1 MKSYFK
7 KMGILCLGLFLASAQ
22 HVYSQTITTNRNVVG
37 MEHNLLFNANNRYTV
52 TQTGNATVD
61 LKRMFDGA
69 FGPSYTSVAPT
80 VVNPTVILIENLP
93 AYHTQVG
100 AFVGWSTRYWPSN
113 KFKIEAFN
121 TYSGTNTWVTVA
133 DYSQSSYTGSDFSK
147 KLPSGAY
154 TKLKFTFYSATGTD
168 GRLGISE
175 LFYLHPEA
183 TPPYYGLAHSWEKN
197 GEDLFRRSGNVGIGI
212 TSPAAKLHVDGNIL
226 ATEVK
231 VEAQTA
237 DFVFEDDYELQPLD
251 EVAQFIEENKHL
263 PGIPSAK
270 QMEAEGV
277 NLAEMNKLLLQKI
290 EELTLHMIELKRENE
305 VIMKK
310 LNKTEK

>member
-1 MKSYFK
+1 
-7 KMGILCLGLFLASAQ
+7 MGILCLGLLLASAQ
-22 HVYSQTITTNRNVVG
+22 HLYSQTVSTNRNVVG
-37 MEHNLLFNANNRYTV
+37 MEHNLLFSADSRFQV
-52 TQTGNATVD
+52 SITGNAKVEA
-61 LKRMFDGA
+61 KRMFDGI
-69 FGPSYTSVAPT
+69 FMPSYSGVAPSFED
-80 VVNPTVILIENLP
+80 PTVILIENLP
-93 AYHTQVG
+93 AYHTQLG
-100 AFVGWSTRYWPSN
+100 AWIGWSTRYWPSN
-113 KFKIEAFN
+113 NFKIEAFN
-121 TYSGTNTWVTVA
+121 TYAGTNSWVTVA
-133 DYSQSSYTGSDFSK
+133 DYSQSSYTGSDFLK

-154 TKLKFTFYSATGTD
+154 SKLRFTFYSATGND

-183 TPPYYGLAHSWEKN
+183 TPPYYGLAHFWEKT
-197 GEDLFRRSGNVGIGI
+197 GDDLFKRSGNVGIGVI
-212 TSPAAKLHVDGNIL
+212 SPAAKLHVDGNIM
-226 ATEVK
+226 ATEIK

-270 QMEAEGV
+270 QMESEGV

-305 VIMKK
+305 EMKK
-310 LNKTEK
+310 MIQNKYSK